1 MNSLNHSEFFFDLRR
16 GGGGGIQYINLKL
29 NIYSYM
35 GLHVIFHGMIFSCDV
50 HKKTE
55 HNLKLLRVH
64 TKRLK
69 KGSTSSAAQL
79 DRG

>member
-1 MNSLNHSEFFFDLRR
+1 MASLGFKAKPLDPDEQLESFGVFFRPAQ
-16 GGGGGIQYINLKL
+16 GGGGIQYINLKL

-55 HNLKLLRVH
+55 HNLKLL
-64 TKRLK
+64 
-69 KGSTSSAAQL
+69 
-79 DRG
+79 